1 MITLEYH
8 LISTLKS
15 SGKGDIQL
23 VAADGKLYVRRYRE
37 ISLELFQRIRG
48 VSCPYLEQLVE
59 KSEDENGAYFISE
72 YVEGIPASERT
83 FSEKEAVKL
92 LLELCAAIKALHK
105 AGVIHRDIKPSNII
119 CGNNGHIRL
128 IDFDSARLRVEFQS
142 RDTEILGTGGYAA
155 PEQYG
160 FMQTDDRSDIYAFG
174 VTMEEILG
182 ENADKPKFRRII
194 KRCTQFNP
202 DRRYRDISAAGRAI
216 KRAVMPE
223 FLTFAVAGGI
233 AAAFIV
239 AVYFLRGNSQLAPPG
254 IVRLT
259 DTSEAEITLEIERTS
274 ETPETETPTGKL
286 PGIET
291 EEPTIIETAEPVIP
305 ETAEAIIAETSEPVV
320 EHFTVEAPQTE
331 PPVQTTAE
339 PEITEPPALAVT
351 PETSEPDEKTTAET
365 SEPEAPAIPTPEMPF
380 TTTIDDNGL
389 YRDEFDY
396 VFYDDP
402 AMHGTWRAYKVL
414 PGDADISAVTGY
426 DLFNADTAGG
436 GTLLSVYPN
445 GTLAFYRPNTDPDSI
460 MPTNLWTNGYY
471 ISSPENG
478 GLVCQMRAFTIENG
492 REFLALEQSPVRV
505 SDGENAHR
513 FIVYFKVVTDD

>member
-1 MITLEYH
+1 MRNEVSTLEYH
-8 LISTLKS
+8 LMSTLKS

-23 VAADGKLYVRRYRE
+23 VAASGKLYVRRYRE
-37 ISLELFQRIRG
+37 IPQELFRRIRR
-48 VSCPYLEQLVE
+48 VSCPYLERLVE
-59 KSEDENGAYFISE
+59 QSEDENGAYFISE
-72 YVEGIPASERT
+72 YVEGTPASDRT

-92 LLELCAAIKALHK
+92 LLGLCAAIKALHR

-119 CGNNGHIRL
+119 CGNDWHIRL

-194 KRCTQFNP
+194 RRCTQFDP
-202 DRRYRDISAAGRAI
+202 DKRYRDISAVGRAI
-216 KRAVMPE
+216 KRAVIPD
-223 FLTFAVAGGI
+223 FLLFAVAGGI
-233 AAAFIV
+233 AAAFVV
-239 AVYFLRGNSQLAPPG
+239 AVYFLRGNSQPAPPG

-259 DTSEAEITLEIERTS
+259 EISEAEITLEIERTS
-274 ETPETETPTGKL
+274 EAPETETLTEEI

-291 EEPTIIETAEPVIP
+291 EEPSIP
-305 ETAEAIIAETSEPVV
+305 ETAEAIIAETSEPAA
-320 EHFTVEAPQTE
+320 EHSTVESPQTE
-331 PPVQTTAE
+331 PPTV
-339 PEITEPPALAVT
+339 AVT
-351 PETSEPDEKTTAET
+351 PETSEQDEQITAEIATET
-365 SEPEAPAIPTPEMPF
+365 SEPEAPVISNPEMPF
-380 TTTIDDNGL
+380 TTTFDDNGL

-402 AMHGTWRAYKVL
+402 AVHGMWRAYKVL
-414 PGDADISAVTGY
+414 PGDTDISAITG
-426 DLFNADTAGG
+426 DDIFHADDKSGQ
-436 GTLLSVYPN
+436 LSEFITVYPN
-445 GTLAFYRPNTDPDSI
+445 GTLAFYQPNPESI
-460 MPTNLWTNGYY
+460 EPTNLWTNGYY

-478 GLVCQMRAFTIENG
+478 GLVCRMRAFTVSNG
-492 REFLALEQSPVRV
+492 REFLALEQRPVRV
-505 SDGENAHR
+505 SDDESAHR

>member
-1 MITLEYH
+1 M
-8 LISTLKS
+8 STLKS

-37 ISLELFQRIRG
+37 ISQELFQRIRR
-48 VSCPYLEQLVE
+48 VSCPYLERLVE
-59 KSEDENGAYFISE
+59 QSEDENGAYFISE
-72 YVEGIPASERT
+72 YVEGTPASERT

-92 LLELCAAIKALHK
+92 LLELCAAIRALHK

-119 CGNNGHIRL
+119 CGNDGHIRL
-128 IDFDSARLRVEFQS
+128 IDFDSARLRVKFQS

-174 VTMEEILG
+174 VTMKEILG

-194 KRCTQFNP
+194 RRCTQFDP
-202 DRRYRDISAAGRAI
+202 DRRYRDISAVRRAI
-216 KRAVMPE
+216 KRAVMPD
-223 FLTFAVAGGI
+223 FLLFAVAGGI
-233 AAAFIV
+233 AVAFVV
-239 AVYFLRGNSQLAPPG
+239 AVYFLRGNSQPAPPG

-259 DTSEAEITLEIERTS
+259 DTSEAGITLESERTS
-274 ETPETETPTGKL
+274 EAPETETLTEEL

-291 EEPTIIETAEPVIP
+291 EESTIIETAEPV
-305 ETAEAIIAETSEPVV
+305 AEHS
-320 EHFTVEAPQTE
+320 TVESPQIE
-331 PPVQTTAE
+331 PPTV
-339 PEITEPPALAVT
+339 AVT
-351 PETSEPDEKTTAET
+351 PETSEPNEQITSEIVPET
-365 SEPEAPAIPTPEMPF
+365 SEPETPAIPTSEMPF

-402 AMHGTWRAYKVL
+402 AVHGMWRAYKVL
-414 PGDADISAVTGY
+414 PGNTDISAITG
-426 DLFNADTAGG
+426 DDIFHADNKSGQ
-436 GTLLSVYPN
+436 LSEFITVYLH
-445 GTLAFYRPNTDPDSI
+445 GTLAFYQPNPDSTE
-460 MPTNLWTNGYY
+460 PTNLWTNGYY

-478 GLVCQMRAFTIENG
+478 GLVCRMRAFTVSNG
-492 REFLALEQSPVRV
+492 REFLALEQRPARV

-513 FIVYFKVVTDD
+513 FIVYFKVVSDD